1 MSFFGI
7 FSKKNF
13 QPKKEKKLIT
23 TKPTSLTS
31 TLRAPL
37 FRSFNHRESH
47 LVGNLLILASDPPYT
62 PPIEKF

>member
-1 MSFFGI
+1 MNFFGN
-7 FSKKNF
+7 FFEKKF
-13 QPKKEKKLIT
+13 QPKKEKKMIT
-23 TKPTSLTS
+23 TKPTKLTS

-47 LVGNLLILASDPPYT
+47 IVGNLLILASDPPYT